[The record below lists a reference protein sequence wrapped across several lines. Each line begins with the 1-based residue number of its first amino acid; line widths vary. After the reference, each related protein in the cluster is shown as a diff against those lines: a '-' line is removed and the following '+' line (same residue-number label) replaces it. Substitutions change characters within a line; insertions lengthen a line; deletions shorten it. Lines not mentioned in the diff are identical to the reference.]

1 MRTINTSHS
10 CGARFNNAGMRS
22 LVANQ
27 RTKAMLFSL
36 LWAMTFI
43 FITPTDAKAQTVTSG
58 AVRGVVYE
66 VGLKTPIA
74 GATVTVTNRDTG
86 LVRSGLT
93 DASGEYFIKMLPVG
107 FYTVNGSMQGYE
119 IVPTSQT
126 NIPVKILD
134 PSVVTPPPIEL
145 RKIGAPVAIATNATT
160 PGGAQPTNSQRA
172 TTPSTTAQRAG
183 AQTTTAPPAGQT
195 TSPPVSASD
204 DVSDSEQLVN
214 TTNASRT
221 QHFDLRLLLALPFS
235 GIRTFDDLA
244 LLAPGVAPPPLAIGT
259 NVGPGIGPGVG
270 TSGQFAVNG
279 IRSRANNFTID
290 GSDNNDE
297 DIGVRRQG
305 FTSLVPQSI
314 ESVQAMQI
322 ITLLPEPQL
331 GRNMGA
337 QVNAV
342 SRSGGRSFHGTLY
355 GFLTD
360 RRLKARDFFDRAG
373 GPATFPLTRSSDGA
387 PVRIGRL
394 NAGQISDVRPLAP
407 ANPVGG
413 ENPYT
418 RGQYGFVLGG
428 PVVKDRTHFFVSYE
442 RQDINASRESHF
454 AVPTVAHRGL
464 FTTGDRG
471 LTDTAGN
478 SVFPTSLV
486 GNAFISLYPFPNNP
500 GGPYGPATFTQILPA
515 SADGNIFSIKLDQ
528 EIKAFGKTHALSGRY
543 NFTDDDTILP
553 VTGEALFSTLRS
565 LVRTQ
570 NLSFLFDSPIS
581 ARAANQFRLSYG
593 RTSLNFAEVRNPF
606 LSPAGSGLTNP
617 RERQF
622 LLNAPYILNTSTSAG
637 PLFLAGQ
644 GVDTEAITG
653 PLGQVVVTGYSPIG
667 VDVYNFPQA
676 RTNNTYQAADTF
688 IYDISKHRI
697 TTGLD
702 VRWTRLNSFLDR
714 NFRPLAV
721 FNGAQDVE
729 NYQGVSSIN
738 PGGFY
743 FGRDYLAVGSPTG
756 IFQTFSRGVPD
767 SNIALKYMQDN
778 LFFADQIRVR
788 PNFTLTLGL
797 RYELNTVPRE
807 VNRRIESTFNSPE
820 VRLLIDLERQINSD
834 PDVLGRSVS
843 GFQNFLS
850 GRFKIY
856 QTDTNNIAP
865 HIAFAWDPFK
875 SGKTSIRAGYGIYY
889 DQILGAV
896 ISQSR
901 NVFPNFL
908 TVNFGG
914 FNQNCVDDPN
924 GCATDTSKLI
934 HPLVAVNPYSVFAKP
949 GTLNQY
955 NGAFGDPVS
964 AILAAAFV
972 TNLTTGPGFILP
984 NAHLETPYAQ
994 HWGLSV
1000 ERELWRDYL
1009 FSVGYVGTKGTNL
1022 LRFATPNLGP
1032 SSIALVGAI
1041 QAQSFPGT
1049 NLLFPA
1055 FIGANIP
1062 PSGTGQLGALRPF
1075 PLLGSFA
1082 SIESD
1087 ANSNYHSLQVQLN
1100 KRFAYGLQF
1109 TTAYTWSHA
1118 IDEVSD
1124 LFDLAGGTA
1133 LPQNSFD
1140 RSAER
1145 ADANFDVRHRFA
1157 YSLVWNLPGY
1167 ARKNILG
1174 GWQLANTGAFQTAQP
1189 YSVLFCCDINR
1200 DGNASDR
1207 ISFLNSTGANPGTA
1221 PRNTFR
1227 AQGTAVVNLAVNK
1240 IFAFGEDNR
1249 LEIRS
1254 EFFNLFNRAHFG
1266 IPINRLFFGNLG
1278 AEPLTQ
1284 KNYVDTRIP
1293 ARTIQFGLRYS
1304 F

>member
-1 MRTINTSHS
+1 MHTIDTTCS

-22 LVANQ
+22 LVAMR

-36 LWAMTFI
+36 LWAMTLI
-43 FITPTDAKAQTVTSG
+43 FLTPPDTRAQTVTSG

-66 VGLKTPIA
+66 FGAKTPIA

-86 LVRSGLT
+86 LIRSALT

-107 FYTVNGSMQGYE
+107 VYTVNGSMQGYE
-119 IVPTSQT
+119 IVPTSTT
-126 NIPVKILD
+126 NIPVRILD

-145 RKIGAPVAIATNATT
+145 RKIGTQTVATT
-160 PGGAQPTNSQRA
+160 QPTGAQPNGAQPT
-172 TTPSTTAQRAG
+172 G
-183 AQTTTAPPAGQT
+183 AQPTSQTASQPG
-195 TSPPVSASD
+195 SASD
-204 DVSDSEQLVN
+204 DISESEQLVN

-221 QHFDLRLLLALPFS
+221 QHFDSRLLLALPFS

-244 LLAPGVAPPPLAIGT
+244 LLAPGVAPPPLAIGS
-259 NVGPGIGPGVG
+259 NVGLGVGPGVG

-297 DIGVRRQG
+297 EIGVRRQG

-314 ESVQAMQI
+314 ESTQAMQV

-342 SRSGGRSFHGTLY
+342 SRSGGRAFHGALY
-355 GFLTD
+355 GFFTD
-360 RRLKARDFFDRAG
+360 KRLKARDTFDLTG

-394 NAGQISDVRPLAP
+394 TTAGQLVDIRPLAP
-407 ANPVGG
+407 ANPVDG

-454 AVPTVAHRGL
+454 AVPTIAQRGL
-464 FTTGDRG
+464 FATGDKG

-478 SVFPTSLV
+478 SVFPTSV
-486 GNAFISLYPFPNNP
+486 TGNAFLSLYPFPNNP

-515 SADGNIFSIKLDQ
+515 SADGDIFSIKLDQ
-528 EIKAFGKTHALSGRY
+528 EINAFGKKHALSGRY

-570 NLSFLFDSPIS
+570 NLSLLFDSPIS

-593 RTSLNFAEVRNPF
+593 RTSLNFEEVRNPF
-606 LSPAGSGLTNP
+606 LLPAGGNLTNP

-622 LLNAPYILNTSTSAG
+622 LLNAPYIYNSSSSAG
-637 PLFLAGQ
+637 PLFQIVDGF
-644 GVDTEAITG
+644 DTERTTG

-667 VDVYNFPQA
+667 VDVYNFPQQ
-676 RTNNTYQAADTF
+676 RTNNTYQLADTF

-702 VRWTRLNSFLDR
+702 VRWTHLNSFLDR

-729 NYQGVSSIN
+729 NFQGVSSIN

-743 FGRDYLAVGSPTG
+743 FGRDYLAVGAPTG
-756 IFQTFSRGVPD
+756 IFQTFSRGVSD
-767 SNIALKYMQDN
+767 STIGLRYWQHNI
-778 LFFADQIRVR
+778 FFADQIRVR

-797 RYELNTVPRE
+797 RYELNTVPTE
-807 VNRRIESTFNSPE
+807 VKRRIEATFNSPE
-820 VRLLIDLERQINSD
+820 VQQYIAIEKQVTNA
-834 PDVLGRSVS
+834 VFGRNIS
-843 GFQNFLS
+843 GFENFLS

-856 QTDTNNIAP
+856 ETDANNIAP

-875 SGKTSIRAGYGIYY
+875 NGKTSIRAGYGIYY

-901 NVFPNFL
+901 NVFPTFL
-908 TVNFGG
+908 TVNYGG
-914 FNQNCVDDPN
+914 YNPNCRSNPI
-924 GCATDTSKLI
+924 GCAQDVRNLFHK
-934 HPLVAVNPYSVFAKP
+934 LVALNPSFNFAKP

-955 NGAFGDPVS
+955 NGAFGDP
-964 AILAAAFV
+964 ALALLTAAFL
-972 TNLTTGPGFILP
+972 TNLTTGAGFILP

-994 HWGLSV
+994 HWGLTF
-1000 ERELWRDYL
+1000 ERELWRDFL
-1009 FSVGYVGTKGTNL
+1009 LSVGYVGTKGTNL

-1032 SSIALVGAI
+1032 NSIALVGGI
-1041 QAQSFPGT
+1041 QVERPFPGR
-1049 NLLFPA
+1049 NDLLFPA
-1055 FIGANIP
+1055 FFGVNIP
-1062 PSGTGQLGALRPF
+1062 PSGRSDFVFRPF

-1100 KRFAYGLQF
+1100 KRFAHGVQF

-1124 LFDLAGGTA
+1124 LFDLSGAPA

-1140 RSAER
+1140 RGAER

-1167 ARKNILG
+1167 GRKDILG
-1174 GWQLANTGAFQTAQP
+1174 GWQLANIGAFQTAQP

-1207 ISFLNSTGANPGTA
+1207 ISFLNSTGANPGSA

-1227 AQGTAVVNLAVNK
+1227 AQGMAVVNLAVNK
-1240 IFAFGEDNR
+1240 SFAFGEDHR

-1254 EFFNLFNRAHFG
+1254 EFFNLFNHANFG
-1266 IPINRLFFGNLG
+1266 IPINRLFFGSLG
-1278 AEPLTQ
+1278 IEPLTQ